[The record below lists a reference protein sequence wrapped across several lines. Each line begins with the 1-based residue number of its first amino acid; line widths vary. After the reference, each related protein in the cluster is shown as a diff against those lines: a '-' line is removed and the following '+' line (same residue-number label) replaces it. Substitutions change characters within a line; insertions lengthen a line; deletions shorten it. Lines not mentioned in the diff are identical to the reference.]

1 MKYVKIAVCT
11 YEWIK
16 LKRSCDKLQIL
27 LNETYTIAYHLK
39 AFKEIAEKLNIIC
52 PSKGDMCKI
61 AIEMAQIAATNH
73 MTIESC
79 AEHMDLQECG
89 VKHGTCFDK
98 DLIQNIIG
106 YEIVGNKDKNQREE
120 CGCFERVEAG
130 TYNTCKNGC
139 RYCCANYSYDKV
151 STNICTYNV
160 DSSLLCRV
168 VNKND
173 VITERKVKSLKM
185 EQLNF

>member
-1 MKYVKIAVCT
+1 
-11 YEWIK
+11 
-16 LKRSCDKLQIL
+16 
-27 LNETYTIAYHLK
+27 
-39 AFKEIAEKLNIIC
+39 
-52 PSKGDMCKI
+52 MCKI